1 MFNKIFILIF
11 KALSLALLVLM
22 RMGELNI
29 SSLYQASKYRKSI
42 DGYFETLSN
51 LAIFYLILDFI
62 QFFALWGYRR
72 RQKIRG
78 EDNFT
83 IGVGHIYSILLAFG
97 LIGGLLALFN
107 VGFKE
112 LFTSISIIFAGLAIL
127 SKDYVSN
134 LINGMILTFSGQISI
149 GDMVRIGQHKGKITD
164 ITLQNIHLLNND
176 DDIIYIP
183 NNTAANADLI
193 NYTKRPIKRSSVDF
207 EIDLKLLYSIEE
219 LEDLLVKFLVPFHDY
234 IKPDSYYLRV
244 AEVRKDSV
252 ALKFQYILKEPDKDL
267 ERTIRRR
274 VIRKLVE
281 ILSARKRG

>member
-1 MFNKIFILIF
+1 MFNKILVLAF
-11 KALSLALLVLM
+11 KAIGLLLLVLM
-22 RMGELNI
+22 RMGELDI
-29 SSLYQASKYRKSI
+29 AYLYQTSKYRDSI
-42 DGYFETLSN
+42 DNYVKALSS
-51 LAIFYLILDFI
+51 LTIFYLILDFI
-62 QFFALWGYRR
+62 QFFALWWYRR

-107 VGFKE
+107 VGFRE

-149 GDMVRIGQHKGKITD
+149 GDIVKIGQHKGKITD

-207 EIDLKLLYSIEE
+207 EIDLKLVNTIEE
-219 LEDLLVKFLVPFHDY
+219 LEDQLIASLAPFHDR
-234 IKPDSYYLRV
+234 IRPESYYLRV
-244 AEVRKDSV
+244 AEVRKDSL
-252 ALKFQYILKEPDKDL
+252 ALKFQYILNEPDKDL

-274 VIRKLVE
+274 TIRKLVE
-281 ILSARKRG
+281 ILSARKRA